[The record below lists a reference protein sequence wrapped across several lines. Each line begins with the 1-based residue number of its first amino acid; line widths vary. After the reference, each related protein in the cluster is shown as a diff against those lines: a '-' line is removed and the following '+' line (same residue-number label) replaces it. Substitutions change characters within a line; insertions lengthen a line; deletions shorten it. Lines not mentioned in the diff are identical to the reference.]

1 MNVTVVKNSVLE
13 YALEEMIGKTYV
25 LKKNN
30 YLNSNLG
37 K

>member
-25 LKKNN
+25 LKNN